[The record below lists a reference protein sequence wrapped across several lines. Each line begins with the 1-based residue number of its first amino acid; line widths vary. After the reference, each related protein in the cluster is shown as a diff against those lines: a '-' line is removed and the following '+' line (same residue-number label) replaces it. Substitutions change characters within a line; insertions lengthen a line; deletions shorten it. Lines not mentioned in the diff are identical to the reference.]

1 MTKHEPIAN
10 TAKTITVTPGNNS
23 NASTFSSVSRACI
36 LCNDSTKSMH
46 KYLCDD
52 CRKLWM
58 LLKDIAKEDGMQ

>member
-10 TAKTITVTPGNNS
+10 TEEYTT
-23 NASTFSSVSRACI
+23 STTMNIANISSRASRACI
-36 LCNDSTKSMH
+36 LCNESTKSMH

-58 LLKDIAKEDGMQ
+58 LLKDIAREDGMQ

>member
-1 MTKHEPIAN
+1 MIKHEPIAN
-10 TAKTITVTPGNNS
+10 TEEYTTGTIMINKANI
-23 NASTFSSVSRACI
+23 SSRASRACI
-36 LCNDSTKSMH
+36 LCNDSTGSMH

>member
-1 MTKHEPIAN
+1 MANDKHIAN
-10 TAKTITVTPGNNS
+10 TGKTITFRPGNNS
-23 NASTFSSVSRACI
+23 DASTFSSVSRACI